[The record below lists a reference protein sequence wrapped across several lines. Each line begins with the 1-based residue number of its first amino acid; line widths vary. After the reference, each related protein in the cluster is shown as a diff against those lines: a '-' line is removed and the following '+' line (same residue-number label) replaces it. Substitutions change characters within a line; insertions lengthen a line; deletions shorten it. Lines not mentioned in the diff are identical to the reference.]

1 MTFLLN
7 KYFFLQMTY
16 ELLLQSRKLDKL
28 EGLGKNG
35 GGGKFFKKKKK
46 KSRGTL
52 IRDPTVHLV
61 CLNIPT

>member
-1 MTFLLN
+1 
-7 KYFFLQMTY
+7 MTY

-28 EGLGKNG
+28 EGLCKNG
-35 GGGKFFKKKKK
+35 GVGKFFEKKKKK
-46 KSRGTL
+46 KKKKKKNRGTL

>member
-28 EGLGKNG
+28 EGLCKNG
-35 GGGKFFKKKKK
+35 GVGKFFEKKKKK
-46 KSRGTL
+46 KPG
-52 IRDPTVHLV
+52 DAY
-61 CLNIPT
+61 

>member
-1 MTFLLN
+1 
-7 KYFFLQMTY
+7 MTY
-16 ELLLQSRKLDKL
+16 ELLSQSRKLDKL
-28 EGLGKNG
+28 EGLCKNG
-35 GGGKFFKKKKK
+35 GVEKFFEKKK

>member
-28 EGLGKNG
+28 EGLCKNG
-35 GGGKFFKKKKK
+35 GVGKFFEKKKK

>member
-28 EGLGKNG
+28 EGLCKNG
-35 GGGKFFKKKKK
+35 GVGKFFEKKKKK
-46 KSRGTL
+46 KKKAGGCLLGTRQY
-52 IRDPTVHLV
+52 I
-61 CLNIPT
+61 

>member
-28 EGLGKNG
+28 EGLCKNG
-35 GGGKFFKKKKK
+35 GVGKFFEKKKKK
-46 KSRGTL
+46 KKKKKPG
-52 IRDPTVHLV
+52 DAY
-61 CLNIPT
+61 